1 MREEAKEDEVME
13 RALQFMEEFLADEE
27 IKNVYDKINDVE
39 RNAREEEKMKTA
51 KNLLQLNIA
60 IEDISKAT
68 GLSIKELENL
78 NACLEEKYLE
88 LSYLFDIMKELELQK
103 DTGNYGYPVYY
114 AVDSYYRYTINI
126 SKDETKITDISVVSL
141 DGTVSY
147 LLTFSNLEE

>member
-39 RNAREEEKMKTA
+39 RNVREEEKMKTA

-68 GLSIKELENL
+68 GLSIQEL
-78 NACLEEKYLE
+78 K
-88 LSYLFDIMKELELQK
+88 
-103 DTGNYGYPVYY
+103 
-114 AVDSYYRYTINI
+114 
-126 SKDETKITDISVVSL
+126 
-141 DGTVSY
+141 
-147 LLTFSNLEE
+147 NLE

>member
-68 GLSIKELENL
+68 GLSIQEL
-78 NACLEEKYLE
+78 K
-88 LSYLFDIMKELELQK
+88 
-103 DTGNYGYPVYY
+103 
-114 AVDSYYRYTINI
+114 
-126 SKDETKITDISVVSL
+126 
-141 DGTVSY
+141 
-147 LLTFSNLEE
+147 NLE

>member
-1 MREEAKEDEVME
+1 MVNNYGFVNKLNYGVIKDECLEMYLIRLDLVKGKVYNEEEKRFIKWLKIINGKEIEEMREEAKEDEVME

-68 GLSIKELENL
+68 GLSIQEL
-78 NACLEEKYLE
+78 K
-88 LSYLFDIMKELELQK
+88 
-103 DTGNYGYPVYY
+103 
-114 AVDSYYRYTINI
+114 
-126 SKDETKITDISVVSL
+126 
-141 DGTVSY
+141 
-147 LLTFSNLEE
+147 NLE

>member
-60 IEDISKAT
+60 IEDVSKAT
-68 GLSIKELENL
+68 GLSIQEL
-78 NACLEEKYLE
+78 K
-88 LSYLFDIMKELELQK
+88 
-103 DTGNYGYPVYY
+103 
-114 AVDSYYRYTINI
+114 
-126 SKDETKITDISVVSL
+126 
-141 DGTVSY
+141 
-147 LLTFSNLEE
+147 NLE